1 MAKANDSR
9 HCKIVGCSRP
19 YCCKGY
25 CHNHYRQYVNPDK
38 ARDRAVEITCI
49 DCGDTVRKV
58 FGGKPGDSTRCV
70 SCARKHGAVVR
81 MATCAR
87 RPPKPEA
94 CEVHYANC
102 DYCGKVFV
110 KRGRRKFCSKEC
122 SRVKSR
128 RTNRSCE
135 NCGRPAGKGKHYC
148 EPCRKERAT
157 LSRREEK
164 RRNRAKRGTNHRQRA
179 RKFGV
184 PYEPV
189 NPMKVYARD
198 GWVCQICGASVSPIS
213 AWPDPQSKSLDHIIP
228 LSKGGAHS
236 YKNVQ
241 LAHLRCNVIKSDR
254 VDYPGGRRLLGA
266 S

>member
-9 HCKIVGCSRP
+9 HCKIVGCFSP

-25 CHNHYRQYVNPDK
+25 CHNHSRQYVHPDK

-49 DCGDTVRKV
+49 DCGDAVRKV
-58 FGGKPGDSTRCV
+58 FGGKTGDRTRCV
-70 SCARKHGAVVR
+70 SCARRHGAVVR

-87 RPPKPEA
+87 RPSKPGT

-110 KRGRRKFCSKEC
+110 KRYCRKYCTTECLKRASADRYSKTGC
-122 SRVKSR
+122 CRQ
-128 RTNRSCE
+128 
-135 NCGRPAGKGKHYC
+135 CGGPTSKGKYYC
-148 EPCRKERAT
+148 EPCRKERDT

-164 RRNRAKRGTNHRQRA
+164 HRNRAKRGANHRQRA

-228 LSKGGAHS
+228 LSRGGAHS

-254 VDYPGGRRLLGA
+254 VDYPGGV
-266 S
+266 